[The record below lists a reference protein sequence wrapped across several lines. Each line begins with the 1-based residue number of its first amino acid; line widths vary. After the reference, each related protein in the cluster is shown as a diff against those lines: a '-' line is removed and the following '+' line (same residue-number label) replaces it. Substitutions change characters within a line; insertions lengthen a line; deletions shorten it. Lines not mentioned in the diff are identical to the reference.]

1 MKTVFIYL
9 YQQVKSFM
17 ALLAQALQIHGAKGE
32 KPLIRK
38 AGPGWPVFKRRV
50 TMLSHIVNLVSTYEQ
65 SHGIRPNLVFMN
77 ETHYSYLREELPG
90 VRDHDDV
97 TNIIGVD
104 IALSDEALRPHVATV
119 TFGGNHIL
127 SS

>member
-1 MKTVFIYL
+1 
-9 YQQVKSFM
+9 
-17 ALLAQALQIHGAKGE
+17 
-32 KPLIRK
+32 
-38 AGPGWPVFKRRV
+38 
-50 TMLSHIVNLVSTYEQ
+50 VSTYEQ

-104 IALSDEALRPHVATV
+104 IALSDEAVRPHVATV

-127 SS
+127 VELISESAAFKLCVGGVEVRGRGNPAFFYAVHPCRNSPTSFARFVSMAGRQAYN

>member
-1 MKTVFIYL
+1 
-9 YQQVKSFM
+9 
-17 ALLAQALQIHGAKGE
+17 
-32 KPLIRK
+32 
-38 AGPGWPVFKRRV
+38 
-50 TMLSHIVNLVSTYEQ
+50 MLSYIVSLVSTYEQ
-65 SHGIRPNLVFMN
+65 HHGIRPNLVFMN
-77 ETHYSYLREELPG
+77 ETHYGFLREQLPG

-119 TFGGNHIL
+119 TFGTNHIL

>member
-1 MKTVFIYL
+1 
-9 YQQVKSFM
+9 
-17 ALLAQALQIHGAKGE
+17 
-32 KPLIRK
+32 
-38 AGPGWPVFKRRV
+38 
-50 TMLSHIVNLVSTYEQ
+50 MLSYIVSLVSTYEQ
-65 SHGIRPNLVFMN
+65 NHGFRPNLVFMN
-77 ETHYSYLREELPG
+77 ETHYGFLREELPG

-119 TFGGNHIL
+119 TFGTNHIL

>member
-1 MKTVFIYL
+1 
-9 YQQVKSFM
+9 
-17 ALLAQALQIHGAKGE
+17 
-32 KPLIRK
+32 
-38 AGPGWPVFKRRV
+38 
-50 TMLSHIVNLVSTYEQ
+50 MLSHIVNLVSTYEQ

-104 IALSDEALRPHVATV
+104 IALSDEALRPHVANV

>member
-1 MKTVFIYL
+1 MPWDCSEGLTTFPL
-9 YQQVKSFM
+9 W
-17 ALLAQALQIHGAKGE
+17 LNNGASVGN
-32 KPLIRK
+32 
-38 AGPGWPVFKRRV
+38 RV
-50 TMLSHIVNLVSTYEQ
+50 
-65 SHGIRPNLVFMN
+65 RA
-77 ETHYSYLREELPG
+77 ELPG

>member
-1 MKTVFIYL
+1 
-9 YQQVKSFM
+9 
-17 ALLAQALQIHGAKGE
+17 
-32 KPLIRK
+32 
-38 AGPGWPVFKRRV
+38 
-50 TMLSHIVNLVSTYEQ
+50 MLSYIVSLVSTYEQ
-65 SHGIRPNLVFMN
+65 NHGIRPNLVFMN
-77 ETHYSYLREELPG
+77 ETHYGFLREELPG

-119 TFGGNHIL
+119 TFGTNHIL

>member
-1 MKTVFIYL
+1 VPCART
-9 YQQVKSFM
+9 
-17 ALLAQALQIHGAKGE
+17 A
-32 KPLIRK
+32 
-38 AGPGWPVFKRRV
+38 PVFSLPGSRSV
-50 TMLSHIVNLVSTYEQ
+50 TRQYFY
-65 SHGIRPNLVFMN
+65 R
-77 ETHYSYLREELPG
+77 REELPG

-104 IALSDEALRPHVATV
+104 IALSDDAVRPHVATV

>member
-1 MKTVFIYL
+1 MVIGTGVATL
-9 YQQVKSFM
+9 P
-17 ALLAQALQIHGAKGE
+17 GKGT
-32 KPLIRK
+32 KVPNPK
-38 AGPGWPVFKRRV
+38 ARPVARLV
-50 TMLSHIVNLVSTYEQ
+50 EGEAAMLSHIVNLVSTYEQ
-65 SHGIRPNLVFMN
+65 SHGVRPNLVFMN

-97 TNIIGVD
+97 TSIIGVD

>member
-1 MKTVFIYL
+1 
-9 YQQVKSFM
+9 
-17 ALLAQALQIHGAKGE
+17 
-32 KPLIRK
+32 
-38 AGPGWPVFKRRV
+38 
-50 TMLSHIVNLVSTYEQ
+50 MLSYIVSLVSTYEQ
-65 SHGIRPNLVFMN
+65 HHGIRPNLVFMN
-77 ETHYSYLREELPG
+77 ETHYGFLREELPG

-119 TFGGNHIL
+119 TFGTNHIL

>member
-1 MKTVFIYL
+1 
-9 YQQVKSFM
+9 
-17 ALLAQALQIHGAKGE
+17 
-32 KPLIRK
+32 
-38 AGPGWPVFKRRV
+38 
-50 TMLSHIVNLVSTYEQ
+50 MLSHIVNLVSTYEQ

-104 IALSDEALRPHVATV
+104 IALSDDAVRPHVATV